1 LIEGGGIEKG
11 TDEKSF
17 DRFCDLNRAVP
28 SVPSFYSHFYTHSFV
43 VSRYMFDEF
52 ALGEFWGIPIKG
64 PPSSHSRTDES
75 ALRFP
80 FFFSSSFY
88 TSRSSLRRLATCE
101 IDVSKPSL
109 PHGDIMMMTIA
120 LH

>member
-1 LIEGGGIEKG
+1 MKKG
-11 TDEKSF
+11 RDRDDDEKSF

-28 SVPSFYSHFYTHSFV
+28 SVPSFYSHFYTRSFV

-80 FFFSSSFY
+80 FFFFLLPF
-88 TSRSSLRRLATCE
+88 TRRVRHCVAWQHVKLTCQNRRFRMA
-101 IDVSKPSL
+101 I
-109 PHGDIMMMTIA
+109 
-120 LH
+120 